1 MVAEKLKSD
10 PTAGRIIRVP
20 FHDQL
25 IDQASETTLRVV
37 FEMLADPRTDEL
49 ISDLLRDN
57 LTQIRQAI
65 QQRRV

>member
-1 MVAEKLKSD
+1 
-10 PTAGRIIRVP
+10 
-20 FHDQL
+20 
-25 IDQASETTLRVV
+25 VV

-65 QQRRV
+65 EERRA